1 MLLDFTVQF
10 LIEQP
15 RDLVT
20 FALDY
25 FTRLHQS
32 RRGQSAPEGIRG
44 MGVQYSASGTATRSS
59 ASNSLL
65 RPDQNH
71 SEEDESMQSDD
82 EITNYGMYY
91 YRMQRSPNSRL
102 HQLGMGGGGCV
113 RRLNKKICR
122 LEKQRS
128 LGSYPVFIIF
138 IIDNGC
144 IITQLLYGINEIG
157 HCLLNPS

>member
-1 MLLDFTVQF
+1 MLIGNNKILISRINKIHVNFQVLLDFTVQF

-32 RRGQSAPEGIRG
+32 RRGQGAPEGIRG
-44 MGVQYSASGTATRSS
+44 MGIQYSPSTAGRGS

-71 SEEDESMQSDD
+71 SEEDESMHSDD
-82 EITNYGMYY
+82 EIPNYGTFV
-91 YRMQRSPNSRL
+91 L
-102 HQLGMGGGGCV
+102 I
-113 RRLNKKICR
+113 KI
-122 LEKQRS
+122 
-128 LGSYPVFIIF
+128 
-138 IIDNGC
+138 
-144 IITQLLYGINEIG
+144 
-157 HCLLNPS
+157 

>member
-1 MLLDFTVQF
+1 MQF

-44 MGVQYSASGTATRSS
+44 MGVQYSPSTRAS

-82 EITNYGMYY
+82 DISNYGMYLTE
-91 YRMQRSPNSRL
+91 RN
-102 HQLGMGGGGCV
+102 
-113 RRLNKKICR
+113 
-122 LEKQRS
+122 
-128 LGSYPVFIIF
+128 
-138 IIDNGC
+138 
-144 IITQLLYGINEIG
+144 
-157 HCLLNPS
+157 

>member
-1 MLLDFTVQF
+1 MPDINAYNLITKNRFTVFQVLLDFTVQF

-32 RRGQSAPEGIRG
+32 RRGQGAPEGIRG
-44 MGVQYSASGTATRSS
+44 MGVQYSPSSAATRVSTT
-59 ASNSLL
+59 NSVL

-82 EITNYGMYY
+82 DISNYGKDIPL
-91 YRMQRSPNSRL
+91 RQ
-102 HQLGMGGGGCV
+102 
-113 RRLNKKICR
+113 
-122 LEKQRS
+122 
-128 LGSYPVFIIF
+128 
-138 IIDNGC
+138 
-144 IITQLLYGINEIG
+144 
-157 HCLLNPS
+157 

>member
-32 RRGQSAPEGIRG
+32 RRGQGAPEGIRG
-44 MGVQYSASGTATRSS
+44 MGVQYSPSTLAS

-82 EITNYGMYY
+82 DISNYGT
-91 YRMQRSPNSRL
+91 
-102 HQLGMGGGGCV
+102 
-113 RRLNKKICR
+113 
-122 LEKQRS
+122 LE
-128 LGSYPVFIIF
+128 L
-138 IIDNGC
+138 
-144 IITQLLYGINEIG
+144 
-157 HCLLNPS
+157 

>member
-1 MLLDFTVQF
+1 MLDFTVQF

-32 RRGQSAPEGIRG
+32 RRGQGAPEGIRG
-44 MGVQYSASGTATRSS
+44 MGVQYSPSSAATRVSTT
-59 ASNSLL
+59 NSVL

-82 EITNYGMYY
+82 DISNYGKDIP
-91 YRMQRSPNSRL
+91 QGNSFTHIL
-102 HQLGMGGGGCV
+102 
-113 RRLNKKICR
+113 KKFY
-122 LEKQRS
+122 LE
-128 LGSYPVFIIF
+128 I
-138 IIDNGC
+138 
-144 IITQLLYGINEIG
+144 
-157 HCLLNPS
+157 